1 MNSNNLLQLVQTGFR
16 VTLGATTSAIETLQ
30 DSQKLQE
37 IFSQFNSDMKQ
48 QMEAWAEKG
57 EVTEQEARK
66 MMDNLWSQSG
76 QATSS
81 AASTTIDIVSE
92 TPNTTGGSV
101 ESEIQNLT
109 EQIVNLR
116 QELESLREGESSK

>member
-48 QMEAWAEKG
+48 QVEAWAQKG

-66 MMDNLWSQSG
+66 MMDNLWSESE

-81 AASTTIDIVSE
+81 AANTTIDIVSE
-92 TPNTTGGSV
+92 TPNTTGSSV

>member
-16 VTLGATTSAIETLQ
+16 VTLGVTTSAIETLQ

-48 QMEAWAEKG
+48 QMETWAEKG

-66 MMDNLWSQSG
+66 MMDNIWSQSG

-92 TPNTTGGSV
+92 TPNTTGSSV

>member
-16 VTLGATTSAIETLQ
+16 VTLGVTTSAIETLQ

-37 IFSQFNSDMKQ
+37 MFSQFNSDMKQ

-66 MMDNLWSQSG
+66 MMDNIWSQSG
-76 QATSS
+76 QTTSS

-92 TPNTTGGSV
+92 TPNTTGSSV

>member
-37 IFSQFNSDMKQ
+37 LFSQFNSDLKQ
-48 QMEAWAEKG
+48 QMEAWAQKG

-81 AASTTIDIVSE
+81 AANTTIDIVSE
-92 TPNTTGGSV
+92 TTNTTDGSV

-116 QELESLREGESSK
+116 QELESLREEESSK

>member
-1 MNSNNLLQLVQTGFR
+1 MNSDNLLQLVQTGFR

-37 IFSQFNSDMKQ
+37 VFSQFNSDLKQ
-48 QMEAWAEKG
+48 QMEVWSQKG
-57 EVTEQEARK
+57 EITEQEARK

-81 AASTTIDIVSE
+81 AADTTIDIVSE
-92 TPNTTGGSV
+92 TPNTTGSSV

>member
-16 VTLGATTSAIETLQ
+16 VTLGVTTSAIETLQ

-48 QMEAWAEKG
+48 QMETWAEKG

-66 MMDNLWSQSG
+66 MMDNIWSQSG
-76 QATSS
+76 QTTSS

-92 TPNTTGGSV
+92 TPNTTGSSV